1 VPARGAVRRARLL
14 DVLDRSVDHRLT
26 AVVAPT
32 GWGKSALL
40 TAWAQARGAPLLSL
54 RDEDADAWTFE
65 RDLAAAVEAS
75 PGPPPAIVI
84 DDLQMLSGH
93 GLAALR
99 SLLRGPGP
107 PLILASRCEPDIG
120 LPRLRL
126 EGEAQELRAR
136 DLAFTEDEAA
146 QLLDL
151 LGVPLAAAE
160 RARLLERTEGWAAGI
175 CLAAASLE
183 HVDDAARLIDEL
195 SGSDAPVAE
204 YLTDEVLAAVG
215 DDVRD
220 FLLRASVVDE
230 LCAELAAAL
239 TGRDD
244 SGDVLDGLVRRGV
257 PLEPLDRQRRW
268 YRWHPLFAELLRAR
282 LAMHDRAVV
291 PQLHLRA
298 ARWLADHGYSAHA
311 LIHAAQAVGERG
323 GETLLAEYWLEQ
335 LLSDGGGQ
343 FPVSAAPADDD
354 RLRMVAANRHLGR
367 GDAASARRE
376 LDGLAHPTGDVER
389 LARLLRARADDDVD
403 AARAVAHDLLTLGP
417 RRTAH
422 DDDLVHAIV
431 VFHLGLTEFACGST
445 AAAADRLN
453 EAAVLAQARER
464 TALLMACAGRQSA
477 LAVVRGRAPEAL
489 AAADA
494 ALGIATAR
502 GWRDSAAAAWARAA
516 QAVVALWDGDVLEA
530 ERLTELAGTAAFA
543 CGDALASQAIRGVRA
558 HVSAAAGDEAGAHSL
573 MRIARAARSGP
584 DTLLARWLDALG
596 PTAWAPDPAPGAASA
611 LNRAMAEIA
620 SGDARAALKRSAAIA
635 GGRDVH
641 PVVLVEAL
649 MIEARARDVLG
660 LSGAAHALGR
670 ARDVAKTSGYGRPL
684 AAPSP
689 DLARLLTKH
698 ALAVVA
704 DAAVEPPAAPD
715 GLVDDHRAQAA
726 DVTERERAV
735 LRLLAT
741 FLTTREIAAELHI
754 SVNTAKTHM
763 RSLYRKLEASSRR
776 DAVTRAR
783 ELGWL

>member
-1 VPARGAVRRARLL
+1 MPARGAVRRERLL
-14 DVLDRSVDHRLT
+14 AVLDRSIDHRLT

-40 TAWAQARGAPLLSL
+40 TAWARARGAPVLSL

-65 RDLAAAVEAS
+65 RDLAAAVDAS

-84 DDLQMLSGH
+84 DDLQLLSGH

-126 EGEAQELRAR
+126 EGEVQELRAR

-146 QLLDL
+146 RLLDM

-215 DDVRD
+215 EDVRE

-230 LCAELAAAL
+230 LCAELAAVL

-282 LAMHDRAVV
+282 LAMRDRAAV

-298 ARWLADHGYSAHA
+298 ARWLADHGDSAQA
-311 LIHAAQAVGERG
+311 LTHAAQAVGERG
-323 GETLLAEYWLEQ
+323 GASLMAEYWLEQ

-343 FPVSAAPADDD
+343 VPVSPAPADDD

-367 GDAASARRE
+367 GDTESARRE
-376 LDGLAHPTGDVER
+376 LDGLAHPTRDVGR
-389 LARLLRARADDDVD
+389 LAQLLRARAEDDVD
-403 AARAVAHDLLTLGP
+403 AARAVADDLLTLGP

-464 TALLMACAGRQSA
+464 TALLMACSGRQAA

-530 ERLTELAGTAAFA
+530 ERLAELAATAAFS

-573 MRIARAARSGP
+573 MRIARGARTGP

-596 PTAWAPDPAPGAASA
+596 PTPWAPDPAAGAASA

-620 SGDARAALKRSAAIA
+620 SGDAHAALKRSAAIV

-649 MIEARARDVLG
+649 LVEARARDALG
-660 LSGAAHALGR
+660 LNGAAHALGR
-670 ARDVAKTSGYGRPL
+670 AREVATTSGYGRPL

-689 DLARLLTKH
+689 DVARLLTKH
-698 ALAVVA
+698 ALSVVA
-704 DAAVEPPAAPD
+704 DAAVEPPSAPD
-715 GLVDDHRAQAA
+715 RLVDEDSAHAP

-783 ELGWL
+783 EHGWL